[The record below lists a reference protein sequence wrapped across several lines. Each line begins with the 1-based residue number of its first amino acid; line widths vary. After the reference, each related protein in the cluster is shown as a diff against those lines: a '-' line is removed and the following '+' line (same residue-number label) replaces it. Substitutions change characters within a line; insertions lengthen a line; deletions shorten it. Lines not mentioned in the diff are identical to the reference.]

1 AEGDGW
7 QDFEG
12 VHVSAGVHRRIRIYP
27 FASGSGEQD
36 RGDLNKAALREFQ
49 ILEGITHPGIVRL
62 HDFKET
68 ELGPALIF
76 EHDPKAMRLD
86 FFLRERADRLGMDLR
101 LALLRQLAEVLA
113 YAHGRRLYHRA
124 LAPQAILVRDP
135 DADRPSLQVM
145 SWQTAARETTAGAT
159 SARATGTQHLER
171 YIDAPSQVYLA
182 PEATRPDIAA
192 GPHMDVFSLGA
203 IAFHLFTGRP
213 PADSRLELIERLRL
227 GHGLRISD
235 VLDGAGPC
243 LQYLIQISTQ
253 PEVSSRTATVAEFL
267 ADLMEVEDELTTP
280 DPERCVDPAQAVAR
294 DRLEGGFTVLAKL
307 GTGATARAFLVRPD
321 GVEESQVLK
330 VALDAT
336 QDERLRAEGEVLAR
350 LRHHNI
356 IEYKSSHQVAGRAA
370 ILMSAAGEQTL
381 ARRIKESEPISLDL
395 VARFGEEL
403 LSVVDYLEGQG
414 VTHRDIKPENIGITA
429 GKDKRL
435 TLRLFDFSL
444 ARTPPENLHAGTRPY
459 LDPFLSLRTPPRW
472 DLYAERFAVA
482 MTLYELVTR
491 SLPIWGDGASDPA
504 TLPEDAEV
512 ALEPERFD
520 PALRDGL
527 TAFFAKA
534 LARDARK
541 RHDNAEDMR
550 HAWRRVF
557 DEARRPVTDADELD
571 AIARRATPQTSIAEL
586 GYGLEAQNV
595 LDQMGIHR
603 VRDLL
608 AVDRVRFRYLKG
620 VGDKIRREI
629 RTRAKRLA
637 QLRPDLVPGGVTLL

>member
-1 AEGDGW
+1 
-7 QDFEG
+7 
-12 VHVSAGVHRRIRIYP
+12 
-27 FASGSGEQD
+27 
-36 RGDLNKAALREFQ
+36 
-49 ILEGITHPGIVRL
+49 
-62 HDFKET
+62 
-68 ELGPALIF
+68 
-76 EHDPKAMRLD
+76 
-86 FFLRERADRLGMDLR
+86 MDLR
-101 LALLRQLAEVLA
+101 LALLLQLAEVLA

-135 DADRPSLQVM
+135 DADMPSLQVM

-321 GVEESQVLK
+321 GSDESLVLK

-459 LDPFLSLRTPPRW
+459 LDPFLSLRTPPR
-472 DLYAERFAVA
+472 
-482 MTLYELVTR
+482 
-491 SLPIWGDGASDPA
+491 
-504 TLPEDAEV
+504 
-512 ALEPERFD
+512 
-520 PALRDGL
+520 
-527 TAFFAKA
+527 
-534 LARDARK
+534 
-541 RHDNAEDMR
+541 
-550 HAWRRVF
+550 
-557 DEARRPVTDADELD
+557 
-571 AIARRATPQTSIAEL
+571 
-586 GYGLEAQNV
+586 
-595 LDQMGIHR
+595 
-603 VRDLL
+603 
-608 AVDRVRFRYLKG
+608 
-620 VGDKIRREI
+620 
-629 RTRAKRLA
+629 
-637 QLRPDLVPGGVTLL
+637 